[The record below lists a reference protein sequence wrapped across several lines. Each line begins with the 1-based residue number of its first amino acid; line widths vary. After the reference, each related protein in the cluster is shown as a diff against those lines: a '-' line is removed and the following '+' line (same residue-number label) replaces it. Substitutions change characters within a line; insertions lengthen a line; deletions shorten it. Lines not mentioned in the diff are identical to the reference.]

1 MGAFSIWHWVIVI
14 FFIVIPILLIIK
26 LKKTDN
32 NNLKRK
38 GFIIRSVAMI
48 VTLMLATSLFD
59 LGINHTAYWV
69 VLFILNFAFLIYT
82 FIIIIKRLNDVNKS
96 RWLALLTLIPFINF
110 ILFLYLC
117 IAPSVLIKINSHKEV
132 PDNLKDDV

>member
-1 MGAFSIWHWVIVI
+1 MGAFSIWHWVIVL
-14 FFIVIPILLIIK
+14 FFIIIPILIIK

-48 VTLMLATSLFD
+48 VTMMLATSLFD
-59 LGINHTAYWV
+59 LGIKHTAYFV
-69 VLFILNFAFLIYT
+69 VLFILNYSFLIYT

-96 RWLALLTLIPFINF
+96 RWLALLTLIPFFNF
-110 ILFLYLC
+110 IFFLYLC
-117 IAPSVLIKINSHKEV
+117 IAPSVLIKINPYKEV
-132 PDNLKDDV
+132 PDNLKNDV